1 MYIIITVWLIG
12 NSKMP
17 VGVNGCRP
25 SPCLAIYPGCTPRFA
40 RFQQGAAPLNDKGG
54 VILLTVKSLK

>member
-1 MYIIITVWLIG
+1 
-12 NSKMP
+12 MP

-25 SPCLAIYPGCTPRFA
+25 SPCLAIYPECTPRFA